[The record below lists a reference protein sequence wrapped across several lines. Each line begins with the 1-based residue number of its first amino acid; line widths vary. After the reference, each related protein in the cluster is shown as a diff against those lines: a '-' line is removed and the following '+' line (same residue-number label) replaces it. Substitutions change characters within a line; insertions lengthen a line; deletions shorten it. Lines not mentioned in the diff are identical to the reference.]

1 MKFRNESF
9 DIKVDWKMIIFLNI
23 IILDTEKIHLKRE
36 EYYSLFRFILKNS

>member
-23 IILDTEKIHLKRE
+23 IILDTKKIHLKRE
-36 EYYSLFRFILKNS
+36 EYTIVYFVSY